1 MKNISQKDFLDI
13 PIVLPS
19 YDEQVS
25 IANVIAAVDVVIKKL
40 YEEVDMWSNKKR
52 ALMQMLLTGIVRV
65 KV

>member
-25 IANVIAAVDVVIKKL
+25 IANIIAAVDEVIKKL
-40 YEEVDMWSNKKR
+40 YEEIGMWGNKKR

>member
-1 MKNISQKDFLDI
+1 M
-13 PIVLPS
+13 LPS

-25 IANVIAAVDVVIKKL
+25 IANIIAAVDEVIKKL
-40 YEEVDMWSNKKR
+40 YEEIGMWGNKKR

>member
-25 IANVIAAVDVVIKKL
+25 IANIIAAVDVVIKKL
-40 YEEVDMWSNKKR
+40 YEEIGMWGNKKR

>member
-19 YDEQVS
+19 YDKQVS
-25 IANVIAAVDVVIKKL
+25 IANIIAAVDVVIKKL
-40 YEEVDMWSNKKR
+40 YEEIGMWGNKKR

>member
-25 IANVIAAVDVVIKKL
+25 IANIIAEVDEVIKKL
-40 YEEVDMWSNKKR
+40 HEEIGMWGNKKR